1 MDNLA
6 EAESLT
12 SAQKERAEEKK
23 RKKMLRSVE
32 DLVTASF
39 PVFID
44 WAGEIG
50 VHCKEKHFRW

>member
-23 RKKMLRSVE
+23 RKKMMRSVGA
-32 DLVTASF
+32 LVMASF
-39 PVFID
+39 TVFID
-44 WAGEIG
+44 WAGAVG
-50 VHCKEKHFRW
+50 VHCKDRPFRW

>member
-23 RKKMLRSVE
+23 RKKMLRSVGS
-32 DLVTASF
+32 LVMASGA
-39 PVFID
+39 VFTD
-44 WAGEIG
+44 WCGAVE
-50 VHCKEKHFRW
+50 VHCKDTHS